1 MSKTIDNRVVQLE
14 FDNQEFEQNAQE
26 SLTTLQKL
34 KQALN
39 LGEAAKNLT
48 ALGAAAGRF
57 TMDGISNACEEVA
70 DRFSYMKYMGLV
82 ALSNLVTG
90 AMQAGSRIANALIG
104 PITSG
109 GWNRAMNL
117 EQANFMM
124 HGLLD
129 TEEKIEAVM
138 KNVSD
143 AVDGTAYS
151 LDAAAKVAAQFT
163 ASGMEAGDSME
174 MALKAIAGTAAMTN
188 SSFEEIGDIF
198 TTVKG
203 QGKLMAYQMNQLS
216 FRGLNTAA
224 TLGKQLGKT
233 EEEIRDMVSKGKID
247 FETFSKAMYDAFGE
261 HAKEANSTF
270 QGALSNIRAA
280 LGRIGAEFAT
290 PFIKNIIPVFNAFRL
305 AVNATKSVLTPFF
318 ETSASIM
325 ERLSKVIVASINR
338 YETFVTKHANNIKT
352 LFSTIISIAQTA
364 YKLITKA
371 LTPIKEAFEESFEE
385 KTLAY
390 IFKLTYGIQKLVSNL
405 TITAEQS
412 DKVKHIFKGFFSI
425 FDTIWVVIKR
435 TIEQFGFLGPVINQ
449 ASGFISNGLMKV
461 SDILLGINQKVKESE
476 FFNKIPIVFAKIG
489 DILLNIR
496 SYAQIVIDKLVEVKD
511 KFVKAFKDNLIDPE
525 GFKYNLDKIKFFFA
539 NIWTYI
545 TQFIETIP
553 HRLSRFIDG
562 LSDLGGS
569 LVKLVENIF
578 AAISRGISGFL
589 NGEAM
594 QSLFRLTEHGIF
606 TVILLEL
613 RNFTRKVK
621 QLNIAS
627 AIDNVLTGNFKLQI
641 KGGISALD
649 SIATSLRNFTNG
661 QIDAQMITSIGK
673 ALLQLAIGAFII
685 SSIDTEGLIKAMGA
699 IEVLLFSMVGAIK
712 LIMNPFTKLM
722 EMVNNPDNPLKEKFK
737 GQMAGWDIVQIL
749 GGLALSLLALAA
761 ALKVISKIGIEDLI
775 KSMVAVEALLFS
787 MVAAFRLLM
796 PSITEF
802 SKTMSLYPGGPG
814 KALKNIGKMFT
825 KLAASIVIL
834 ALSLK
839 ILASIPFTSMIKS
852 LGAFIVLL
860 AGMTVSIKVLAS
872 LEKGGGL
879 KSAGTSML
887 MLSIGMIAMAAA
899 LKILASIPFTSM
911 IKSLFAFVTSLSAMT
926 VVLGV
931 LADTTSGK
939 GLLSAGAAILLVANA
954 MLILSAALKIMST
967 VSNVLQTLALYI
979 VGIAGLAGAL
989 NFLAAV
995 PSSKLILAATAM
1007 LILAPAL
1014 AILAGSLLLISAIPL
1029 EKTLSTMV
1037 IFLSSIMTLVIGLSF
1052 LTGVIELIPAYK
1064 MILAATS
1071 MLIMATAIGVLAAAM
1086 VVLGAA
1092 PWSALGKLALLI
1104 LGLTATALVF
1114 QAAMTP
1120 ILIGAGVMLVLF
1132 AALSA
1137 GVALLAHAFIK
1148 TGEGLIKVGEGIIVI
1163 TAAMSALKDS
1173 LPYLKEIVESLKNL
1187 KGVFGAALKMAAI
1200 GSAFIVFGLGAMV
1213 AGAGLTVLG
1222 FGMKLVSDSI
1232 KNFTINIIKAG
1243 KTFSESKDQIN
1254 DFVIAMLKL
1263 SVIGLLAPLILAT
1276 GIALSVMGVGL
1287 LAVGSGL
1294 VITSAGINMM
1304 LLALSNLGEFL
1315 SIVIPKIKE
1324 GFTAALE
1331 RIKELITKIIEWFK
1345 SVDWKAVFEN
1355 IVNIVKVI
1363 FFKLSQLIVKAW
1375 EWLKAKLPEW
1385 WEAIKA
1391 KLGELWEIIKAKVA
1405 EKWEEFKAW
1414 IASKW
1419 AEFLNKFT
1427 EWKNDLVEKGKFIIQ
1442 GLIEGIESAWDD
1454 IKNIPK
1460 KIRDAIVGGTEDEFD
1475 IESPSKVMY
1484 WDGLM
1489 IMMGLNNGMKE
1500 GMSETE
1506 GIVGELGNLVNGGVG
1521 GVVDILENK
1530 VKSFFNLDITKA
1542 NKEIEGS
1549 ISDVT
1554 KKLSEGNLTMGEWTD
1569 TAGKSW
1575 DRVKELTN
1583 ELNRLQGEYDAGRM
1597 SLEEYKAATGPLEAE
1612 IYRLIGSFEDLQS
1625 ALAAIDDELRLA
1637 QNENSKYMDAVRQGT
1652 MQQSVYFE
1660 ITKKNTKAIH
1670 DLNEIKYNLTGTTKN
1685 NTEATEKET
1694 AATNANTTS
1703 KSRNAKANKD
1713 LAESLESTLT
1723 SQLNLFSKF
1732 EAKNPM
1738 NKDELLNNMRS
1749 QIKGMTDWAGQMN
1762 KLAQMGIDQ
1771 GLYKKLAEMGPQGAE
1786 YVGAFVNMSAE
1797 ELAQANEMWAQSLVL
1812 PGDISKQIGA
1822 DFNNIGL
1829 NVGAGLANG
1838 ITGSADTIKD
1848 ATTTTVQ
1855 ENTTDT
1861 AMETLRENS
1870 PSKVFHEIGMNVD
1883 LGLALGIQDFR
1894 NVVYTVLE
1902 TMCKNMIDI
1911 AKRELNPENFKPIGA
1926 GVVEGVQQGIE
1937 ENMSILET
1945 AMQKLASMVEEAAR
1959 SPKGFDVNSPSKRM
1973 IPIGEGV
1980 GEGLALGINRS
1991 SSGVTNSISNMADNA
2006 VVQMKNTIANIAS
2019 MINNEMEDPVITPVL
2034 DLSKIQAGVRT
2045 LNSTFST
2052 NQALRAGSKLSTL
2065 QNGQYSANGNVVF
2078 NQYNNS
2084 PKALS
2089 RIEIYRDTRNML
2101 NMYRQATN

>member
-34 KQALN
+34 KQSLN

-57 TMDGISNACEEVA
+57 TMDGISTACEEVA

-216 FRGLNTAA
+216 FRGLNVAA
-224 TLGKQLGKT
+224 TLGTQLGKT
-233 EEEIRDMVSKGKID
+233 EEEIRDMVSKSKIS
-247 FETFSKAMYDAFGE
+247 FETFSQAMYDAFGE

-290 PFIKNIIPVFNAFRL
+290 PFIKNVIPVFNAFRL
-305 AVNATKSVLTPFF
+305 AVNATKSILTPFF
-318 ETSASIM
+318 TTSASVM
-325 ERLSKVIVASINR
+325 EKMSDVITKTIDKYTMFVEKHGNGIRKVFTNLIKIAETAYVLLSKAISPIKDAFD
-338 YETFVTKHANNIKT
+338 ETFEAKT
-352 LFSTIISIAQTA
+352 LGYFIQ
-364 YKLITKA
+364 
-371 LTPIKEAFEESFEE
+371 LTTHIKD
-385 KTLAY
+385 
-390 IFKLTYGIQKLVSNL
+390 LVSSL
-405 TITAEQS
+405 TITSEQS
-412 DKVKHIFKGFFSI
+412 EKVKHIFKGFFSI
-425 FDTIWVVIKR
+425 FDTLWVVIKR
-435 TIEQFGFLGPVINQ
+435 TVEQFGFLGPIVKEG
-449 ASGFISNGLMKV
+449 SSFIVDGLMKV

-476 FFNKIPIVFAKIG
+476 FFNKIPGFFEKIG
-489 DILLNIR
+489 DILVNLK
-496 SYAQIVIDKLVEVKD
+496 SYAQLAIGKVLELKD
-511 KFVKAFKDNLIDPE
+511 KFIEAFKSNLIDPE
-525 GFKYNLDKIKFFFA
+525 GFKYNIDKIKFFFK

-553 HRLSRFIDG
+553 NRLSRFIDG

-589 NGEAM
+589 NGEVM

-606 TVILLEL
+606 TVILLEM
-613 RNFTRKVK
+613 RDFTRKVR
-621 QLNIAS
+621 QLNLAS
-627 AIDNVLTGNFKLQI
+627 TIDNILTGNFKLQI

-699 IEVLLFSMVGAIK
+699 IEVLLFSMVAAIR
-712 LIMNPFTKLM
+712 LIMNPFHKLM
-722 EMVNNPDNPLKEKFK
+722 TMVNDPSNPLKQRFQGGME
-737 GQMAGWDIVQIL
+737 GWAIIQIL
-749 GGLALSLLALAA
+749 TGLSVALLSLAG
-761 ALKVISKIGIEDLI
+761 ALKIISKIDIEGII
-775 KSMVAVEALLFS
+775 KSMIAVEILLFS

-796 PSITEF
+796 PSIIEF

-814 KALKNIGKMFT
+814 RALKNIGKLFT
-825 KLAASIVIL
+825 RLAVSIVIL
-834 ALSLK
+834 AASLK

-860 AGMTVSIKVLAS
+860 VGMTASIKILAS
-872 LEKGGGL
+872 LEKGFGL
-879 KSAGTSML
+879 KQAGVSML
-887 MLSIGMIAMAAA
+887 LLSIGMIAMAAA
-899 LKILASIPFTSM
+899 LKILATIPFKSM
-911 IKSLFAFVTSLSAMT
+911 LKSLFSFVVMLASVTAA
-926 VVLGV
+926 LGI
-931 LADTTSGK
+931 LADTTIGGK
-939 GLLSAGAAILLVANA
+939 LLAAGAAILIVSNA
-954 MLILSAALKIMST
+954 MLILSAALKVMST
-967 VSNVLQTLALYI
+967 VSNVLQTLALYV

-989 NFLAAV
+989 NLLAVV

-1014 AILAGSLLLISAIPL
+1014 AILAASLLMISAIPL
-1029 EKTLSTMV
+1029 EKTFSVML
-1037 IFLSSIMTLVIGLSF
+1037 IFLSSVATIVLGLTF
-1052 LTGVIELIPAYK
+1052 LTGVIEAIPSYK

-1071 MLIMATAIGVLAAAM
+1071 MLIMASAVAVLAAAM
-1086 VVLGAA
+1086 VMLGAA
-1092 PWSALGKLALLI
+1092 PWSALGKLALLMV
-1104 LGLTATALVF
+1104 GLIAVSAALYASWEV
-1114 QAAMTP
+1114 M
-1120 ILIGAGVMLVLF
+1120 LIGAGVMLALF
-1132 AALSA
+1132 AALA
-1137 GVALLAHAFIK
+1137 GGVALLGSSFIRM
-1148 TGEGLIKVGEGIIVI
+1148 GEGLIKVGEGVIVI

-1200 GSAFIVFGLGAMV
+1200 GGAFVIFGIGAAV
-1213 AGAGLTVLG
+1213 AGAGLILIGT
-1222 FGMKLVSDSI
+1222 GMKLVGDSI
-1232 KNFTINIIKAG
+1232 MKFAVGLDKAG
-1243 KTFSESKDQIN
+1243 KILAESKEQISEL
-1254 DFVIAMLKL
+1254 VIAMLKL
-1263 SVIGLLAPLILAT
+1263 SVLALISPLIVGAGVALSIMGAGLLL
-1276 GIALSVMGVGL
+1276 
-1287 LAVGSGL
+1287 VGSGL
-1294 VITSAGINMM
+1294 VVASAGINMM
-1304 LLALSNLGEFL
+1304 IVALSNLGEFL

-1324 GFTAALE
+1324 GLASAFEHVKEAI
-1331 RIKELITKIIEWFK
+1331 IKVVDWIKN
-1345 SVDWKAVFEN
+1345 VDWKQVLMT
-1355 IVNIVKVI
+1355 IVIVIGLVLTKI
-1363 FFKLSQLIVKAW
+1363 AELLAKAW
-1375 EWLKAKLPEW
+1375 DWLKAKLPEW
-1385 WEAIKA
+1385 WEAIKI
-1391 KLGELWEIIKAKVA
+1391 KLGELWEELKSKVS
-1405 EKWEEFKAW
+1405 EKWEEFKEW
-1414 IASKW
+1414 ISSKW
-1419 AEFLNKFT
+1419 EEFLGKFT
-1427 EWKNDLVEKGKFIIQ
+1427 EWKNDLIEKGKFIIE

-1489 IMMGLNNGMKE
+1489 IMMGLNNGLKDGTE
-1500 GMSETE
+1500 ETGTIVDIFGNIVE
-1506 GIVGELGNLVNGGVG
+1506 NGIG
-1521 GVVDILENK
+1521 GVVDG
-1530 VKSFFNLDITKA
+1530 VKDKISSFSLDWGKA
-1542 NKEIEGS
+1542 NKHIEGS
-1549 ISDVT
+1549 LSDVT
-1554 KKLSEGNLTMGEWTD
+1554 KKLSEGKISWEEWND
-1569 TAGKSW
+1569 TATTSW
-1575 DRVKELTN
+1575 DKVKVLCN
-1583 ELNRLQGEYDAGRM
+1583 ELNRLHGEYASGRM
-1597 SLEEYKAATGPLEAE
+1597 SEEEYKAATKNLEDQV
-1612 IYRLIGSFEDLQS
+1612 YSLIGNVDDLKD
-1625 ALAAIDDELRLA
+1625 ALDQLNNRVGAAKLK
-1637 QNENSKYMDAVRQGT
+1637 QNELADAYAKGKKT
-1652 MQQSVYFE
+1652 QSEFALGMKKASDTIKTAGELTYNLTE
-1660 ITKKNTKAIH
+1660 RTKKNTDATNK
-1670 DLNEIKYNLTGTTKN
+1670 
-1685 NTEATEKET
+1685 NTEAKNLN
-1694 AATNANTTS
+1694 ATSAS
-1703 KSRNAKANKD
+1703 KSAKANKD

-1723 SQLNLFSKF
+1723 NQLNLFSKF
-1732 EAKNPM
+1732 EQKNPM

-1762 KLAQMGIDQ
+1762 KLATMGIDQ

-1786 YVGAFVNMSAE
+1786 YVGAFTQMTAE

-1812 PGDISKQIGA
+1812 PGDISKQIGVN
-1822 DFNNIGL
+1822 FNEMGKNIPGSMAT
-1829 NVGAGLANG
+1829 GIREANQD
-1838 ITGSADTIKD
+1838 AVD
-1848 ATTTTVQ
+1848 ATQ
-1855 ENTTDT
+1855 ELSTSTYNTMHDG
-1861 AMETLRENS
+1861 EWKFGS
-1870 PSKVFHEIGMNVD
+1870 PSYTAWQMGFWID
-1883 LGLALGIQDFR
+1883 LGFGHGILENMHFAI
-1894 NVVYTVLE
+1894 NAIE
-1902 TMCKNMIDI
+1902 TMCNLMV
-1911 AKRELNPENFKPIGA
+1911 AKAKELLDPENFKPIGA

-1937 ENMSILET
+1937 ENMSILES
-1945 AMQKLASMVEEAAR
+1945 AMEKLASMVEQAAR
-1959 SPKGFDVNSPSKRM
+1959 SPKGFDTNSPSKRM

-1980 GEGLALGINRS
+1980 SEGLAMGIDHGSRAVVS
-1991 SSGVTNSISNMADNA
+1991 SISDLSDNA
-2006 VVQMKNTIANIAS
+2006 VSQMKMTIANIAS
-2019 MINNEMEDPVITPVL
+2019 MINNEIDDPVITPVL
-2034 DLSKIQAGVRT
+2034 DLSKVQAGAKL
-2045 LNSTFST
+2045 LNSTFSA
-2052 NQALRAGSKLSTL
+2052 NAAIAAGQSQLGAL
-2065 QNGQYSANGNVVF
+2065 QNGQYSSGNVVF

-2089 RIEIYRDTRNML
+2089 RIDIYRDTRNML
-2101 NMYRQATN
+2101 SQFKQATT